1 MHSVAN
7 HANRNFPMEDT
18 FKLYMELFMRWK
30 LTFAEKPPVLART
43 SVTLAAPIPP
53 SND

>member
-1 MHSVAN
+1 MALIVLLIS
-7 HANRNFPMEDT
+7 
-18 FKLYMELFMRWK
+18 
-30 LTFAEKPPVLART
+30 LTAVEKPPVLART